1 MVERKQKEVRL
12 SLPSKGRLAEDTLNF
27 LEDCGLK
34 VYKPNPRQYEAFI
47 PDLPG
52 LVVLFQR
59 PADIV
64 SSVRDGS
71 VDFGIS
77 GIDVIE
83 EHRGERGDLIIL
95 HDALSYGHCRL
106 TLAVP
111 ESWSDVRDVAD
122 LQSHSKDLERP
133 MRVATRYPG
142 LTGRF
147 LRQIKIEHSLISAEG
162 TLETA
167 PSIGYADMIS
177 DLVSSGQTLRDNRL
191 KQVSGGVILESQAA
205 LIANRQILRSDPH
218 ALQFARHLLEFFE
231 AHLRASENL
240 SVFANMRGPS
250 PEAIADRLFN
260 QTAISGL
267 QGPTVSKIIVR
278 EDDPNWYAV
287 HIIVQRKELFR
298 AISELRAIGGSGV
311 VVTPVSYIFEEEPP
325 RYLAMLKA
333 IEPRETGN
341 IGINS

>member
-1 MVERKQKEVRL
+1 MVEQKQKVVRL

-64 SSVRDGS
+64 VSVRDGS

-83 EHRGERGDLIIL
+83 EHRGDNGDLIIL
-95 HDALSYGHCRL
+95 HDALNYGHCRL

-111 ESWSDVRDVAD
+111 ESWSDVQDIAD
-122 LQSHSKDLERP
+122 LQSHCQDLARP
-133 MRVATRYPG
+133 MRVATRYPA
-142 LTGRF
+142 LTGSF
-147 LRQIKIEHSLISAEG
+147 LRQNKIEHSLISAEG

-191 KQVSGGVILESQAA
+191 KQVSGGVILVSQAA
-205 LIANRQILRSDPH
+205 LIANRLILQSDPN

-231 AHLRASENL
+231 AHLRANENV

-278 EDDPNWYAV
+278 QDDPNWYAV
-287 HIIVQRKELFR
+287 HIIVQRKELFK

-333 IEPRETGN
+333 IEPGE
-341 IGINS
+341 IGKVGSHS